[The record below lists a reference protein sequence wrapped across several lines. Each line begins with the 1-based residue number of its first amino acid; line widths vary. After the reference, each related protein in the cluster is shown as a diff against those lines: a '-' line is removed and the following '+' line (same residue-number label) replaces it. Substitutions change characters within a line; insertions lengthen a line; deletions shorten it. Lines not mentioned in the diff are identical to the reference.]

1 MDQIGLNLSYPLIQK
16 LIWAGGLLIA
26 LLVLT
31 LIVLR
36 IIRRAI
42 KEESRRN
49 QVARWIKYGVLFLY
63 LILSVPIWLPQSQFD
78 TLLSIVLEPVSK
90 KIIRSALSFIPV
102 YIALYFSR
110 RLINSMNLTIQKKH
124 QYRKNATYVTAALY
138 ILILLTIWAG
148 STKQWATVLSVI
160 GAGVALA
167 LHEVLLNIAGWS
179 YIVIRHPYRTGDRI
193 ELDGLRGDVIDIRLF
208 QTTLLEVGNWVEG
221 DQSTGR
227 LVHVP
232 HGQIFRKPL
241 FNYTEGFEY
250 LWNEIP
256 LLFTFESNW
265 KKAKDQFLIFGEE
278 ESREL
283 QGYVEKK
290 IDRMARDYLIYYRNL
305 SPIVY
310 SSIKDSGIQLTLRY
324 LTEAKKRRGGVNTI
338 SQKMLDY
345 VASQPDIDFAYPTYR
360 IYKQG
365 EQNSNSPEQIST

>member
-16 LIWAGGLLIA
+16 LIWAGGLLI
-26 LLVLT
+26 VLFVFA

-36 IIRRAI
+36 IIRRVI

-49 QVARWIKYGVLFLY
+49 QVARGIKYGILFLY
-63 LILSVPIWLPQSQFD
+63 LILSVPIWLSQSQFD
-78 TLLSIVLEPVSK
+78 AFLSIVFEPVSK

-124 QYRKNATYVTAALY
+124 QYRKNATYITAALY

-148 STKQWATVLSVI
+148 STRQWATVLSVI

-167 LHEVLLNIAGWS
+167 LHEVLLNIAGWC
-179 YIVIRHPYRTGDRI
+179 YIIIRHPYRTGDRI

-208 QTTLLEVGNWVEG
+208 QTTMLEVGNWVDG

-250 LWNEIP
+250 LWNEIS

-265 KKAKDQFLIFGEE
+265 KKAKDQLLVFGEE
-278 ESREL
+278 ESQEL
-283 QGYVEKK
+283 QGYVQKK

-324 LTEAKKRRGGVNTI
+324 LTDAKKRRGGVNAI

-345 VASQPDIDFAYPTYR
+345 VASQSDIDFAYPTYR
-360 IYKQG
+360 IYRQG
-365 EQNSNSPEQIST
+365 EQNSNSPEQ